1 MTEGWMADV
10 VDQRERFSKSG
21 VEAEGC
27 GDGAGDL
34 GYFKGVGEAT
44 ARVIALRAPPRE
56 NLGFAGKAAKG
67 FGVEDAANIA
77 REGRTVGMRGLG
89 ITSSGEWIV
98 RIAGNGDGWAKKQTR
113 ESKVGVLH
121 ERP

>member
-1 MTEGWMADV
+1 M
-10 VDQRERFSKSG
+10 R
-21 VEAEGC
+21 
-27 GDGAGDL
+27 
-34 GYFKGVGEAT
+34 YFKGVRET
-44 ARVIALRAPPRE
+44 AAGVVAFGAPPGE
-56 NLGFAGKAAKG
+56 DLGFTGKAAKG

-77 REGRTVGMRGLG
+77 CEGRTVGMRGLG